1 MTLKTFLR
9 RHWDETVV
17 YCLALGAAIVS
28 NNLEAFKGQGAV
40 KLDFSLGRL
49 GIAAFF
55 AFVVTFLMEL
65 VPIGLADE
73 AKEAARKGKQK
84 KINLARRFLA
94 ACIFGFASPHLVDA
108 LIKVVVGKV
117 GS

>member
-1 MTLKTFLR
+1 MTFKTFLR
-9 RHWDETVV
+9 KHWDEAVV
-17 YCLALGAAIVS
+17 YCLALGAAVVS
-28 NNLEAFKGQGAV
+28 NNLEAFKGQGEV

-55 AFVVTFLMEL
+55 ALIVTFLMEL
-65 VPIGLADE
+65 VPLGLAEE

-84 KINLARRFLA
+84 KINLTRRFLA

-108 LIKVVVGKV
+108 LVKVVLGKV